1 MDPLSFGRNA
11 CRGFPKIRVYLFLG
25 GNPYSYKGYS
35 TLGHPPLGK
44 SPYEHTK
51 TDLFLMAGSPALSPK
66 AKADIWD
73 LPVFGFG
80 PANVEAFYLVKV
92 SFPKGPST
100 PRSGFWGLNT
110 IHIKKSHVAPNGDS
124 DLKS

>member
-1 MDPLSFGRNA
+1 M
-11 CRGFPKIRVYLFLG
+11 
-25 GNPYSYKGYS
+25 S
-35 TLGHPPLGK
+35 TQQQIF
-44 SPYEHTK
+44 S
-51 TDLFLMAGSPALSPK
+51 FLMAGSAALSPK

-110 IHIKKSHVAPNGDS
+110 IHIKNRIWHPMGTRT
-124 DLKS
+124 